1 MHKATSLIV
10 ASALWLALPAAYGE
24 TPATAPAAPVAKEA
38 ASQDLR
44 QLATLPDQARQLM
57 RTDMLDHLAAL
68 NEIFGYLAE
77 GKLAVAAEV
86 AEKRMGNSS
95 MGKHRATGMG
105 PGRFMPLEMRNL
117 GWGMHDAASEFS
129 RIAAEGDTKKTYAAL
144 QKLTGTC
151 VACHYSYRTQ

>member
-1 MHKATSLIV
+1 MHKATSLFV
-10 ASALWLALPAAYGE
+10 AGVLLLAFTGMFSGAYAE
-24 TPATAPAAPVAKEA
+24 APAEKATVGK
-38 ASQDLR
+38 DLR
-44 QLATLPDQARQLM
+44 QFVTLPEQARHLM
-57 RTDMLDHLAAL
+57 RADMLDHLAAL
-68 NEIFGYLAE
+68 NEIIGHLAE
-77 GKLAVAAEV
+77 NKFADAAEV

-117 GWGMHDAASEFS
+117 GWAMHDAASEFS
-129 RIAAEGDTKKTYAAL
+129 RIAAEGDMKKAHSAL